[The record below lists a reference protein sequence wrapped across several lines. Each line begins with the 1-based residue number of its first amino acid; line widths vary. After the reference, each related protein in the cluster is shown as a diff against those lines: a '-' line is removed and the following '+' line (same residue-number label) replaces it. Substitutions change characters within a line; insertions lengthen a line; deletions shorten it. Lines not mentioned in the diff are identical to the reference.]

1 MMLTVAVWRQPT
13 RDDMDDIRFGGRN
26 MTRVISLLLVFSFLL
41 VVSAGEGQS
50 RGKFKPPKN
59 PEEYR
64 AMLERVIAN

>member
-1 MMLTVAVWRQPT
+1 
-13 RDDMDDIRFGGRN
+13 